1 MSPSSAQ
8 GDGGP
13 ATARLSVSG
22 LTRRFGTLIAN
33 DAISFDVAPGEL
45 HCLLGENG
53 AGKSTL
59 SACLYGLLAPDSGTI
74 RLDGSLVRFRS
85 PRDAIAAGIGM
96 VHQHF
101 TLVSTFTGF
110 ENILVSA
117 PRQNRGAAE
126 VRIRALADELGLSI
140 DLTRPVGQLSVGEQ
154 QWVEILA
161 ALFGEARLLILDE
174 PTAVLTPQESAQLFA
189 MIRRLT
195 ARGVSVILISH
206 KLDEVL
212 RSDRITV
219 IRRGRVVG
227 NVDASATSR
236 EALAALMVGRAV
248 ALAEERAAT
257 PPSPVARLD
266 IRSLSVKGGRG
277 MRALD
282 RLSFTIRRGEI
293 LGIAAVAGNG
303 QDELFEALVGVR
315 PVEPGSAIIL
325 DGIELT
331 GWTPAAIAAE
341 GVGYVPGD
349 RYRDGLVAEFTIAE
363 NLLLGHQ
370 ASPRFRFGPFLKQGA
385 IRSEAETSV
394 RAYDIRTE
402 SVDAKTRTLSGG
414 NAQKVIL
421 ARELPLAS
429 KLLLCNQPTRGL
441 DVGVIEYV
449 RGQILARR
457 AAGCA
462 VLLASEELE
471 DLVRIADRIMV
482 LFRGRIMG
490 IVETATTDLATLGL
504 MMAGEMNDGAV
515 RADAAEA
522 LA

>member
-1 MSPSSAQ
+1 MDAPAAP

-13 ATARLSVSG
+13 RVARLAVSG
-22 LTRRFGTLIAN
+22 LTKRFGTLTAN
-33 DAISFDVAPGEL
+33 DAISFEVAPGEL

-59 SACLYGLLAPDSGTI
+59 SACLYGLIAPDTGTI
-74 RLDGSLVRFRS
+74 HLDGVPVRFRS

-101 TLVSTFTGF
+101 TLVSSFTGF

-117 PRQNRGAAE
+117 PRQNRAAAE
-126 VRIRALADELGLSI
+126 ARITALAGELGLSL
-140 DLTRPVGQLSVGEQ
+140 DLARPVGQLSVGEQ

-195 ARGVSVILISH
+195 ARGVAVILISH

-227 NVDASATSR
+227 SLDAESATR
-236 EALAALMVGRAV
+236 ETLASLMVGRAV
-248 ALAEERAAT
+248 SLSEARPER
-257 PPSPVARLD
+257 PPSPVAMLD
-266 IRSLSVKGGRG
+266 IRALTVRGGRTT
-277 MRALD
+277 RALD
-282 RLSFTIRRGEI
+282 SLSFTIRRGEI

-303 QDELFEALVGVR
+303 QDELFEALVGLR
-315 PVEPGSAIIL
+315 AAEAGSAILL
-325 DGIELT
+325 DGVELT
-331 GWTPAAIAAE
+331 GWTPGAIAAE

-349 RYRDGLVAEFTIAE
+349 RYRDGLVADFTVAE

-370 ASPRFRFGPFLKQGA
+370 SNPRFRFGPFLKREA
-385 IRSEAETSV
+385 IRAAAEAAVS
-394 RAYDIRTE
+394 AYDIRTP
-402 SVDAKTRTLSGG
+402 SVDARTRTLSGG

-457 AAGCA
+457 AEGCA
-462 VLLASEELE
+462 ILLASEDLE
-471 DLVRIADRIMV
+471 DLVRIADRILV
-482 LFRGRIMG
+482 LFRGRSMG
-490 IVETATTDLATLGL
+490 IIEAAGANLARIGL
-504 MMAGEMNDGAV
+504 MMAGEALPTEA
-515 RADAAEA
+515 RATEEAAA
-522 LA
+522 

>member
-1 MSPSSAQ
+1 MRAFAAPD
-8 GDGGP
+8 GDGPSGGK
-13 ATARLSVSG
+13 ARLAVSG
-22 LTRRFGTLIAN
+22 LTKRFGAVIAN
-33 DAISFDVAPGEL
+33 DDVSFSVAPGEL

-59 SACLYGLLAPDSGTI
+59 SACLYGLLTPDAGTI
-74 RLDGSLVRFRS
+74 RLDGEPVRFRS

-101 TLVSTFTGF
+101 TLVSTFTGI

-117 PRQNRGAAE
+117 PRQNRAE
-126 VRIRALADELGLSI
+126 AEARIQALAAELGLSI
-140 DLTRPVGQLSVGEQ
+140 DLARPVGQLSVGEQ
-154 QWVEILA
+154 QWIEILA
-161 ALFGEARLLILDE
+161 ALYGEARLLILDE
-174 PTAVLTPQESAQLFA
+174 PTAVLTPQESAELFA

-195 ARGVSVILISH
+195 ARGVAVILISH

-227 NVDASATSR
+227 SVAAGETTR

-248 ALAEERAAT
+248 SLGEERPAT
-257 PPSPVARLD
+257 LPSPVAMLDVRRLEV
-266 IRSLSVKGGRG
+266 RGARGRESLDG
-277 MRALD
+277 
-282 RLSFTIRRGEI
+282 LSFTIRRGEI

-303 QDELFEALVGVR
+303 QDELFEALVGIR
-315 PVEPGSAIIL
+315 AVEPGSAVIL
-325 DGIELT
+325 DGVEMT

-349 RYRDGLVAEFTIAE
+349 RYRDGLVGEFTVAE

-370 ASPRFRFGPFLKQGA
+370 ADPRFRFGPFLKRDA
-385 IRSEAETSV
+385 IRLAAEEAV
-394 RAYDIRTE
+394 RAYDIRTP

-421 ARELPLAS
+421 ARELPLAR

-449 RGQILARR
+449 RRQMLERR

-490 IVETATTDLATLGL
+490 IVEAAGADLASIGL
-504 MMAGEMNDGAV
+504 MMAGEASIV
-515 RADAAEA
+515 AAA
-522 LA
+522 